1 MKKLNQ
7 ISKENPFKTPEGYFE
22 QVEKSVQEKIS
33 SGKVNEKSPVWHPVF
48 ASLMLLLI
56 VAGVYLYQNFNSS
69 SEKEQLSYE
78 DWVAYYEN
86 TYLLEDDD
94 SDLYALIDD
103 FPEKADEKYAD
114 IEEYILDDEFIDETE
129 IYY

>member
-1 MKKLNQ
+1 
-7 ISKENPFKTPEGYFE
+7 
-22 QVEKSVQEKIS
+22 
-33 SGKVNEKSPVWHPVF
+33 
-48 ASLMLLLI
+48 I